1 MKRDIEDGALYVV
14 EREPAIP
21 APMRVD
27 AARLVARQP
36 DADYLADAL
45 GLELSSDDTPGE
57 EAA

>member
-1 MKRDIEDGALYVV
+1 MRRRDIEDGALYVQ

-21 APMRVD
+21 APMRAD

-36 DADYLADAL
+36 DADYLAAAL
-45 GLELSSDDTPGE
+45 GLELPTDDIPE